1 MRAIAYLEPTKS
13 PPHVCIY
20 VTSNQRNLFKEYFGE
35 RTTRIAGDGEVHPGD
50 TMQEKLSL
58 ADRFGL
64 KITFLAPDKEAFL
77 NIVRELA
84 AQEGIKIDPGT
95 LERLALDALEQ

>member
-1 MRAIAYLEPTKS
+1 MKF
-13 PPHVCIY
+13 
-20 VTSNQRNLFKEYFGE
+20 TSG
-35 RTTRIAGDGEVHPGD
+35 

-64 KITFLAPDKEAFL
+64 KIIFLAPDKEAFL

-95 LERLALDALEQ
+95 LERLALQWTLWNNERSVETSVNSLTISKTG